1 MKKEKLSY
9 SEALTE
15 LELILKFLENTQEVD
30 MDKISAHV
38 KRAAELIDF
47 CKKQLHLLDEEIQKT
62 LETLN

>member
-15 LELILKFLENTQEVD
+15 LELILKSLENTQEVD
-30 MDKISAHV
+30 MDKISTHV

-62 LETLN
+62 LETLK